1 MKIFHFLDE
10 LKQKEDK
17 IQEVQNGL
25 THFLETLAII
35 TSTPTH
41 FVEPQ
46 ASTIKERVKE
56 IVHEAKEKSLV
67 CERKKNRSMVNAL
80 NIHNI
85 TLFIFSNL
93 FN

>member
-1 MKIFHFLDE
+1 MFRINYKIFNYLDE

-25 THFLETLAII
+25 THLLETLAII

-46 ASTIKERVKE
+46 ASTIKERVKQ

-67 CERKKNRSMVNAL
+67 CKRKKNRSIVTKIIL
-80 NIHNI
+80 HY
-85 TLFIFSNL
+85 IFTT
-93 FN
+93 